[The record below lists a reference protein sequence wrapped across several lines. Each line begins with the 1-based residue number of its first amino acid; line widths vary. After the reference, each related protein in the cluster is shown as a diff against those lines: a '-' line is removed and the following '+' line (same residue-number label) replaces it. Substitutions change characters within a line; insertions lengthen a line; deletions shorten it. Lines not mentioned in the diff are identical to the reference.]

1 MHSTRPHI
9 LRGLFMKIKCIL
21 NSENVVL
28 AAFDNKEKN
37 RAKYAQKLSGR
48 KKGQDIKFVKRIFMV
63 ESFYTPYGPIIK
75 EVK

>member
-1 MHSTRPHI
+1 
-9 LRGLFMKIKCIL
+9 MKIKCIL

-28 AAFDNKEKN
+28 AAFGNKEKIELN
-37 RAKYAQKLSGR
+37 MR
-48 KKGQDIKFVKRIFMV
+48 KSSLEEKDQDIKFVKRIFMV